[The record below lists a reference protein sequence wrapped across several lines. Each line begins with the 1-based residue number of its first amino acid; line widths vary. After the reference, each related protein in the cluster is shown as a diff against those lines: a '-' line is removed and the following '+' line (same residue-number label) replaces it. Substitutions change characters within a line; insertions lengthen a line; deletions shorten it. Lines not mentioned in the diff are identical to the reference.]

1 MSYRIILV
9 PMFGVHADT
18 AALHAAFGLARR
30 FESHVVALF
39 AHPDPRDV
47 IPYVGEGVSPAVI
60 EQLTQASESEI
71 ERQRAAARTAFD
83 NACASAGMQLAE
95 KPPAP
100 APASAQW
107 QELVGDRENLIAR
120 RGRTSDLIVFPHGN
134 GEAVT
139 AVQPVIEAAL
149 MDSGRPLLL
158 VPPGL
163 ENGVGHKVAIAW
175 NGGVEATR
183 ALAGAMPLL
192 EAASAV
198 HVLTSESWRTSFD
211 VTMPLAD
218 YLEWRGITCERQ
230 PVPATNEPVAEA
242 LLRTASELEADL
254 LVMGGYSRTR
264 LSESL
269 LGGVTHH
276 VLAHARLPVLM
287 AH

>member
-9 PMFGVHADT
+9 PIFGGHADT
-18 AALHAAFGLARR
+18 AALNAAFGLARR

-71 ERQRAAARTAFD
+71 ERQRAAARRAFET
-83 NACASAGMQLAE
+83 ACAGAGMQLADQL
-95 KPPAP
+95 PPP

-107 QELVGDRENLIAR
+107 QEMVGTREQLIAR
-120 RGRTSDLIVFPHGN
+120 RGRTSDLIVFARGD
-134 GEAVT
+134 GEADAIVRP
-139 AVQPVIEAAL
+139 AIETAL
-149 MDSGRPLLL
+149 MESGRPLLL

-163 ENGVGHKVAIAW
+163 DDGIGHKVAIAW

-183 ALAGAMPLL
+183 ALAGALPLL
-192 EAASAV
+192 EAASGV
-198 HVLTSESWRTSFD
+198 HVLTSETWRTSFD
-211 VTMPLAD
+211 VTLPLAE
-218 YLEWRGITCERQ
+218 YLEWRGIGCERR
-230 PVPATNEPVAEA
+230 PVSAEGEPVGEA
-242 LLRTASELEADL
+242 LLRTAAEFGSDL

-269 LGGVTHH
+269 LGGVTRH
-276 VLAHARLPVLM
+276 VLANARLPVLM